1 MFWIFVASL
10 FWLSCSDYEISKIPD
25 EPVPDITVEPMV
37 IDYGVLFS
45 GRETGVADLVVT
57 NIGTDDLNIGSV
69 SLIADDQTFDVE
81 YEQAA
86 CNGIMAFLD
95 DARKAMETAEG
106 RDEILKHKELL
117 RHAEWLAEKRLAIFQ
132 PATRAEVKIDGPMV
146 VGWNTIEGV
155 ANVLSNDQV
164 DARARTL
171 TNESRAAL
179 PAAE

>member
-1 MFWIFVASL
+1 MTTQRRGGGKPRKFTQAIKSEFIKEMASGKTA
-10 FWLSCSDYEISKIPD
+10 LSLCEQHKVSR
-25 EPVPDITVEPMV
+25 
-37 IDYGVLFS
+37 S
-45 GRETGVADLVVT
+45 GLWQARQ
-57 NIGTDDLNIGSV
+57 DDP
-69 SLIADDQTFDVE
+69 AFDAE

-95 DARKAMETAEG
+95 DARRAMETAEG

-155 ANVLSNDQV
+155 ANVLSNDKV
-164 DARARTL
+164 DVRARTI
-171 TNESRAAL
+171 NDDSRAAL

>member
-1 MFWIFVASL
+1 MTTQRRGGGKPRKFTQAVKSDIVKGMASGKTL
-10 FWLSCSDYEISKIPD
+10 LAMCDKHKVTREGVWRARVSDPE
-25 EPVPDITVEPMV
+25 
-37 IDYGVLFS
+37 F
-45 GRETGVADLVVT
+45 
-57 NIGTDDLNIGSV
+57 
-69 SLIADDQTFDVE
+69 DQDFE
-81 YEQAA
+81 GAA
-86 CNGIMAFLD
+86 CEGIMAFLD
-95 DARKAMETAEG
+95 DARKAMELAEG

-164 DARARTL
+164 NVRARTI
-171 TNESRAAL
+171 NDDNRAAL

>member
-1 MFWIFVASL
+1 MTTQRRGGGKPRKFTEKIKGEFIKEMASGKTA
-10 FWLSCSDYEISKIPD
+10 LSICEKHNVSRQ
-25 EPVPDITVEPMV
+25 
-37 IDYGVLFS
+37 GLWQA
-45 GRETGVADLVVT
+45 RQ
-57 NIGTDDLNIGSV
+57 DDP
-69 SLIADDQTFDVE
+69 TFDVE

-146 VGWNTIEGV
+146 VGWNTIEGT
-155 ANVLSNDQV
+155 ANILSDDQV
-164 DARARTL
+164 DVRARTL
-171 TNESRAAL
+171 TNESRGAL
-179 PAAE
+179 PPAE